1 MGMRREKYTQVS
13 QQTHCDVVAIAL
25 RELHN
30 TAIPA
35 HHSLRLCEVVQGD
48 FGAHFDVSRVCD
60 QSFGDERV
68 LGNVPSAGAE
78 VDAIGVDG
86 CPKFF
91 CAQVIVHLETEAGI
105 SRRIALN

>member
-1 MGMRREKYTQVS
+1 M
-13 QQTHCDVVAIAL
+13 
-25 RELHN
+25 
-30 TAIPA
+30 
-35 HHSLRLCEVVQGD
+35 
-48 FGAHFDVSRVCD
+48 SRVSD

-78 VDAIGVDG
+78 VDAVGVDS

-91 CAQVIVHLETEAGI
+91 CAQVIIDLETEAEI